1 MMDAS
6 TPRDDALGALLGAI
20 ESEMRARDLSPA
32 EVARQAGVSVAT
44 VRQLRRRRPTMVAA
58 LALAWALD
66 IPPSRVRSTSP
77 GDAPGGAVAR

>member
-1 MMDAS
+1 MLDAS
-6 TPRDDALGALLGAI
+6 MPRDDALDALLGAI
-20 ESEMRARDLSPA
+20 ESEMRARHLSAA

-66 IPPSRVRSTSP
+66 IPPSRIRST
-77 GDAPGGAVAR
+77 